1 MSKKKKHNISKR
13 AAKGS
18 LQNNPARSTKRRIS
32 WGIILAIISLGISL
46 IIFWPRLSVD
56 RGEDLDSQNP
66 FKTSFVVNND
76 GYIFCYPIHYSLAI
90 KKVELENN
98 INLIN
103 VGISG
108 FDEDIPKLCPN
119 NSSTLSLQR
128 TLAIPPNFLKSAEI
142 YIDLFYKP
150 LWIPSFFDP
159 IFKDSYR
166 FKVAKKA
173 SGDYVWQ
180 KYYTDK

>member
-1 MSKKKKHNISKR
+1 M
-13 AAKGS
+13 
-18 LQNNPARSTKRRIS
+18 
-32 WGIILAIISLGISL
+32 

-56 RGEDLDSQNP
+56 RGEDLDSRNP
-66 FKTSFVVNND
+66 FKTSFVVNNN
-76 GYIFCYPIHYSLAI
+76 GYVFCYPIHYSLAI

-98 INLIN
+98 INLTN
-103 VGISG
+103 VGMTG

-142 YIDLFYKP
+142 YIDLLYKP
-150 LWIPSFFDP
+150 SWIPSFLETM
-159 IFKDSYR
+159 FKDSYR
-166 FKVAKKA
+166 FKVARKA
-173 SGDYVWQ
+173 NGDYVWQ